1 MGLYLNIK
9 EGEDKYLWQVA
20 EMALSAP
27 LPPEWEEAV
36 EGPPDAP
43 QVKFR

>member
-9 EGEDKYLWQVA
+9 EGEDPYLWQVA

-27 LPPEWEEAV
+27 LPPEWDEV
-36 EGPPDAP
+36 LEGSPEAP
-43 QVKFR
+43 QVLFK